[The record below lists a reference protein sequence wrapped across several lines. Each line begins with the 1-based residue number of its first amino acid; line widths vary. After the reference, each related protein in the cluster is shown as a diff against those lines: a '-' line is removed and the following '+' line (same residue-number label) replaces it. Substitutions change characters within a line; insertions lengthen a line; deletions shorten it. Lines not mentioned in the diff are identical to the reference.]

1 MKTRFLAPWLLLLLI
16 TVSPLQATAGTV
28 RYLLRTPTMTQAQE
42 VCQRY
47 GLHFIG
53 NLGHP
58 DVFLIEASDALPAD
72 VLKQWVKNDKDV
84 EHLELDKRTGLAK
97 TSHPLATPYIPSLPF
112 TSFVTE
118 GSLTKL
124 YGTKAWKGYVQQ
136 PAMYST
142 NAATTNQQN
151 FIGTG
156 IVVAVIDTGVDATN
170 PVLAASLVSGYDF
183 TRNVAGNVSDLADID
198 PVTAAALQQ
207 RTVAVLDPYTAVRLN
222 QYSAAFLQQRTVAVL
237 DGDRIPSQLGHGTMV
252 AGLVHL
258 VAPGAKIMALKAFSA
273 DGSSTM
279 SNIVRAI
286 YYATD
291 NGAKVI
297 NMSFEVAQISD
308 ELVRAVNYA
317 TRRGVICVASA
328 GNDGE
333 HTMVY
338 PAGLS
343 GVIGVASVS
352 QDNEASAFTNYGEDL
367 VTVAAPGEALI
378 TTYFGSSYAA
388 VWGTSFSAALV
399 SGAVADL
406 ATASDNNTRHQ
417 LLFNDLQ
424 RALSNGDASCSPD
437 GRLGAGCVDMI
448 QASRY
453 IHDVRIPARHQY

>member
-1 MKTRFLAPWLLLLLI
+1 MKPKILAPWLLLLAVAI
-16 TVSPLQATAGTV
+16 FPLQATAGTI
-28 RYLLRTPTMTQAQE
+28 RYLLRTPTMAQAQA

-47 GLHFIG
+47 GLQFVG

-58 DVFLIEASDALPAD
+58 DVFLVEASDALPAE

-84 EHLELDKRTGLAK
+84 EHLEVDKRTGLVK
-97 TSHPLATPYIPSLPF
+97 TSQPLIPYIPSLPF

-118 GSLTKL
+118 ANLTKL

-142 NAATTNQQN
+142 NAVTTTQQN

-156 IVVAVIDTGVDATN
+156 IIVAIIDTGVDATN
-170 PVLAASLVSGYDF
+170 PVLAPSLVSGYDF

-198 PVTAAALQQ
+198 LATAAALQQ
-207 RTVAVLDPYTAVRLN
+207 RTVAVLDPYTAVQLN

-237 DGDRIPSQLGHGTMV
+237 DGDHMPAQLGHGTMV

-258 VAPGAKIMALKAFSA
+258 VAPGAKIMPLKAFSA

-297 NMSFEVAQISD
+297 NMSFEIAQISD
-308 ELVRAVNYA
+308 ELVRAINYA
-317 TRRGVICVASA
+317 TRKGVICVASA

-333 HTMVY
+333 RTMVY

-352 QDNEASAFTNYGEDL
+352 QDNEASSFSNYGEDL
-367 VTVAAPGEALI
+367 VTVAAPGEALV

-388 VWGTSFSAALV
+388 VWGTSFSAGLV
-399 SGAVADL
+399 SGAVAVL

-424 RALSNGDASCSPD
+424 RALSNGDASCSPN
-437 GRLGAGCVDMI
+437 GKLGAGCVDMI

-453 IHDVRIPARHQY
+453 IHDVRIPPRHQY